1 MSHLP
6 GSPFCLLLL
15 HQTILTL
22 AQCAVP
28 GRASLSNAS
37 SGTRPDSARQQKN
50 YFSAAS
56 AAQEG
61 HFWKVHREIKPIVR
75 FSICRLSAVDLPSI
89 CRFRGPICRPS
100 AVYLPSNAGPLAIW
114 RTRFSLV
121 LKERFTQRCFSALE
135 GLRRQW
141 ACEYGAQG
149 IRVVTIKTGGVPES
163 IGESSPEMDAFKAS
177 ITEGTLL
184 KRAATLADVGSV
196 AAFLASDLARTIAP
210 TEINISAGAIVD

>member
-28 GRASLSNAS
+28 GRASLSNAFS
-37 SGTRPDSARQQKN
+37 CTRPDSARQQKN

-75 FSICRLSAVDLPSI
+75 FSICRLSAVDLPLI
-89 CRFRGPICRPS
+89 CRWS